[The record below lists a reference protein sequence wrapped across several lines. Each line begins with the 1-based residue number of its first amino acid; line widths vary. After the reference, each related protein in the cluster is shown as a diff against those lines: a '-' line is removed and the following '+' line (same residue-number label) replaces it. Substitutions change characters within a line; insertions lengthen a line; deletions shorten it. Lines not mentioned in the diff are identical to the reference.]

1 MNQEDKGEK
10 ELMAKR
16 KTKGVDAPPIQ
27 RKHLLFKVVTEKG
40 SNIDCICHNSTGE
53 RTIRKTIKSVQST
66 NCQCKLK
73 GKSQKIVDRVN
84 VAWRDLRGLK

>member
-1 MNQEDKGEK
+1 
-10 ELMAKR
+10 MAAR
-16 KTKGVDAPPIQ
+16 KTKGVDAPAIQ
-27 RKHLLFKVVTEKG
+27 RKHLLFNVVTENG
-40 SNIDCICHNSTGE
+40 PSIDCICHNSTGE

-73 GKSQKIVDRVN
+73 GQKQKNVKRVN